1 MPQRHDEKATV
12 VRNLFFAGI
21 SIHLQVNFFLQF
33 FFALLNPEK
42 GDQVKL
48 KK

>member
-1 MPQRHDEKATV
+1 MSPNGSVAPVKS
-12 VRNLFFAGI
+12 NLFFSGI
-21 SIHLQVNFFLQF
+21 SVHLQVNFFLQF